1 MYNKLLSILTKRTSM
16 VTFNLD
22 RAHRMVHI
30 KLSKKYIFGFKTET
44 ELHFTYF
51 EYKLFAGI
59 VLHGN
64 TSNLIKTPHILYRI
78 PQANAI
84 LKLQKRN
91 MEGVFYEK
99 TAWLSE
105 GR

>member
-1 MYNKLLSILTKRTSM
+1 MYNKPLSILTKRTSM

-51 EYKLFAGI
+51 EYKLFA
-59 VLHGN
+59 N
-64 TSNLIKTPHILYRI
+64 TFFKMYKEVERTYDPEIDEINARVKTDL
-78 PQANAI
+78 
-84 LKLQKRN
+84 
-91 MEGVFYEK
+91 
-99 TAWLSE
+99 T
-105 GR
+105 